1 MVAENQYGITCIDPG
16 GSRYQL
22 YWEIICRNVK
32 TAIMA
37 GFHRNLSCSSIGRS
51 GAINNIIYGVTMDP
65 ISTVYAFSQAG
76 IGIVVGLMAYYG
88 ALKSLKGTLLTGI
101 FGGAAAVVISTPLNI
116 IFWGGTTG
124 NLWGDLAYAA
134 TVAKHFPLWQASTI
148 DEIIVDIPDKI
159 VVLLLV
165 AALFKGLPKS
175 LMSLYQSNHRI
186 ESLD

>member
-1 MVAENQYGITCIDPG
+1 MKNNNNISPWSLKI
-16 GSRYQL
+16 
-22 YWEIICRNVK
+22 K
-32 TAIMA
+32 TASLVLIPAAVGINYIGKLFA
-37 GFHRNLSCSSIGRS
+37 GMLKLPLWLDSIGTCLAAALAGPVV
-51 GAINNIIYGVTMDP
+51 GAISG
-65 ISTVYAFSQAG
+65 F
-76 IGIVVGLMAYYG
+76 VVGLMAYYG

-134 TVAKHFPLWQASTI
+134 AVAKHFPLWQASTI